1 MSDLEYLQQT
11 VIYLIALATCV
22 YILAQHCKKKRKKK
36 KKLTVLVITGQHV
49 GSTAGLEEG
58 QTSPRGLKKSLKKK
72 IRDTT
77 KPIQARGAAGFERC
91 RWCNNGAPVLNG
103 SRVA

>member
-22 YILAQHCKKKRKKK
+22 YILAQHCKKKRKKE

-58 QTSPRGLKKSLKKK
+58 QTSPRGLKKSFKKRLETRRSLYK
-72 IRDTT
+72 HAVLPDLS
-77 KPIQARGAAGFERC
+77 GAAGVITEHPF
-91 RWCNNGAPVLNG
+91 
-103 SRVA
+103 